1 MALLNQE
8 CRVKQFSQPSIT
20 NQMQKVIEASGISKN
35 FGTTNAL
42 SDISF
47 SVNESEVFGFIG
59 PDGGGKTTLFR
70 IVTTLM
76 LPDKGEIKVLGMNSV
91 THYKELRKNIGYM
104 PGRFSLYQ
112 DLSVEENLNFYATV
126 FGTTVADNYDLIH
139 DIYSHIEPF
148 KKRLAG
154 KLSGG
159 MKQKLAL
166 SCALIHKP
174 ALLVLDEPT
183 TGVDAV
189 SRSEFWDMLGKLR
202 QHNITV
208 LISTPYMDEA
218 MRCDK
223 VALIQDGKIL
233 AVDAPQKIRNGF
245 SKRLLAVKSKEK
257 YKLIITLRKY
267 SETKTAYPFGDSV
280 HVTLDND
287 NADTSLY
294 RFLINEG
301 IGDVVIEEV
310 EATIE
315 DRFLEL
321 MDGSVNIKGLNGAKA
336 QGRKG

>member
-1 MALLNQE
+1 
-8 CRVKQFSQPSIT
+8 
-20 NQMQKVIEASGISKN
+20 MQNVIESSGISKN
-35 FGTTNAL
+35 FGTTKAL
-42 SDISF
+42 NDISF

-59 PDGGGKTTLFR
+59 PDGAGKTTLFR
-70 IVTTLM
+70 IITTLM
-76 LPDKGEIKVLGMNSV
+76 LPDEGEIKVLGMNC
-91 THYKELRKNIGYM
+91 TTDYKELRKNIGYM

-112 DLSVEENLNFYATV
+112 DLTVEENLNFYATV
-126 FGTTVADNYDLIH
+126 FGTTVEENYELIS

-174 ALLVLDEPT
+174 KLLVLDEPT

-202 QHNITV
+202 QHNITIIV
-208 LISTPYMDEA
+208 STPYMDEA

-233 AVDAPQKIRNGF
+233 AIDAPQKIRDGF
-245 SKRLLAVKSKEK
+245 SRKLFTVKSVEK
-257 YKLIITLRKY
+257 YKLINTLRKY
-267 SETKTAYPFGDSV
+267 PMTLTAYPFGDSV
-280 HVTLDND
+280 HVTFINDMVDN
-287 NADTSLY
+287 SLFDY
-294 RFLINEG
+294 LIKEG
-301 IGDVVIEEV
+301 ISDVVVQETK
-310 EATIE
+310 AGIE

-321 MDGSVNIKGLNGAKA
+321 MNKTE
-336 QGRKG
+336 